1 MLRNYKTG
9 TKEGVGVFSGK
20 EIEHTP
26 AYGLQTLFLAKNGF
40 TYDQIKELCV
50 KVDAEAVYFGAN
62 RSFMNNIANQPLQ
75 INRLL
80 NDGYFVTI
88 DYQYA
93 IHDAVKKNYSA
104 VWNHE
109 KFIPFCSVIF
119 ENTDEDSNLCFKI
132 DDVDFNKSNKGVWTM
147 SMKDFKAKA
156 GYTTWNEYKQDE
168 PIEEQTIWPTAVQS
182 SNKVII

>member
-9 TKEGVGVFSGK
+9 TKEGVGLFSGK

-75 INRLL
+75 INRL
-80 NDGYFVTI
+80 
-88 DYQYA
+88 
-93 IHDAVKKNYSA
+93 
-104 VWNHE
+104 
-109 KFIPFCSVIF
+109 
-119 ENTDEDSNLCFKI
+119 
-132 DDVDFNKSNKGVWTM
+132 
-147 SMKDFKAKA
+147 
-156 GYTTWNEYKQDE
+156 
-168 PIEEQTIWPTAVQS
+168 
-182 SNKVII
+182 